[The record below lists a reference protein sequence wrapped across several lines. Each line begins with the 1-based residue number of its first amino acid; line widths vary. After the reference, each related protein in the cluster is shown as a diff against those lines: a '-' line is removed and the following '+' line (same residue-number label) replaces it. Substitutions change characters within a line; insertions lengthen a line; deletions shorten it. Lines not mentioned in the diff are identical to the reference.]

1 MQGALPRFL
10 YLVTIQNGA
19 KLLGHTVYRID
30 IGELFPW
37 KSRPQRGQIFLFLP
51 RTTGTSNLHRIH
63 TLSSL
68 ADPVF
73 DLEGYLDPFLYLSRD
88 PDPAVKRRVY
98 RLYNKLYIKP
108 AYNIYIHYCRTGCFC
123 NIRLKKNLGSGPA
136 FFRGIRIPSSLTQ
149 IRTCIHLRCCGS
161 KSCL

>member
-1 MQGALPRFL
+1 MQRALTL

-30 IGELFPW
+30 IGEWFPW

-51 RTTGTSNLHRIH
+51 RTRGTSKLHRTH
-63 TLSSL
+63 TSSL
-68 ADPVF
+68 TEPVF
-73 DLEGYLDPFLYLSRD
+73 DLERYLDPFLCLSRD
-88 PDPAVKRRVY
+88 PDPAVKRRIY

-108 AYNIYIHYCRTGCFC
+108 AYNIYIHCCRTGCFC
-123 NIRLKKNLGSGPA
+123 NIRLKKISDPDPH
-136 FFRGIRIPSSLTQ
+136 FSRGIQIRSSLTW
-149 IRTCIHLRCCGS
+149 IRGS